1 MSKFSN
7 EIRIETLKMLK
18 QRGFGHIGGSMSIVE
33 TLAVLYRDIMK
44 VDPKN
49 PNWDDRDYLV
59 LSKGHAG
66 PALYSTL
73 SLKGYFE
80 KSILLTLNNNGTS
93 LPSHC
98 DKNLTPGIDMTTGS
112 LGQGISS
119 AVGIAKALKMQ
130 QKENKVFCII
140 GDGELNEGQ
149 CYEALQFA
157 FHHKL
162 DNFILFVDENKL
174 QLDGYTKDILD
185 QGDIANKIRSFGF
198 NTIYIDGHNEELI
211 NQTIQNAYK
220 VKNVPTCIVLDT
232 IKSKGFKPLVGSVS
246 NHHARFNEEQ
256 NIQIDTVIQELEET
270 NKWL

>member
-7 EIRIETLKMLK
+7 EIRIETLRMLK

-44 VDPKN
+44 IDPKN
-49 PNWDDRDYLV
+49 PNWEDRDYLV

-80 KSILLTLNNNGTS
+80 NSILLTLNDNGTT

-98 DKNLTPGIDMTTGS
+98 DRKLTPGIDMTTGS

-119 AVGIAKALKMQ
+119 AVGIAKAIKMQ
-130 QKENKVFCII
+130 KKDNKVFCVI

-162 DNFILFVDENKL
+162 DNFVLFVDENKL

-198 NTIYIDGHNEELI
+198 NTVYIDGHNEE
-211 NQTIQNAYK
+211 TIKEAILNANN
-220 VKNVPTCIVLDT
+220 VKGVPTCIVLDT
-232 IKSKGFKPLVGSVS
+232 IKSKGFKPLVGDVS
-246 NHHARFNEEQ
+246 NHHARFNELQ
-256 NIQIDTVIQELEET
+256 NKQIDDVIKELEEA
-270 NKWL
+270 NK